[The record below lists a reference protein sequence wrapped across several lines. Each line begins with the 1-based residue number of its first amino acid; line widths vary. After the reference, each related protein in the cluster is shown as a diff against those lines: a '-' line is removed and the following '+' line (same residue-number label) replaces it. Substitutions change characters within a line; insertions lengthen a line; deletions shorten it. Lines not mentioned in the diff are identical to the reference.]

1 MSNRNRAVLLAAA
14 MMCAWS
20 FTARPQDVAVGNDV
34 AEGHRLAALIC
45 ANCHLAASDQ
55 AVEPLLRPPAPPFA
69 SIARRSTISADW
81 IQQFLT
87 TTHRELE
94 KPGGMPNPELMDF
107 QIKQVAAYLMSL
119 RAPDTAGGTKCGSE
133 IARVETALNQARTQT
148 EDAGTAAAPPPRR
161 QAKSRS
167 NPRLTITAEKKIE
180 AALARARKLDSEGK
194 DAACVAALAKL
205 ALHYGA
211 N

>member
-1 MSNRNRAVLLAAA
+1 MSNRNRAALLAAA
-14 MMCAWS
+14 MLCAFS
-20 FTARPQDVAVGNDV
+20 FTARTQDAAVGNEV
-34 AEGHRLAALIC
+34 AEGHRLAALVC
-45 ANCHLAASDQ
+45 ANCHLAAPDQ
-55 AVEPLLRPPAPPFA
+55 AVQPLLRPPAPSFA

-87 TTHRELE
+87 TTHRDVA

-119 RAPDTAGGTKCGSE
+119 RTSETAGVTKCGSE
-133 IARVETALNQARTQT
+133 IARVETALSQAREQP
-148 EDAGTAAAPPPRR
+148 EGAAATPPPRR
-161 QAKSRS
+161 QAKSSARAAAA
-167 NPRLTITAEKKIE
+167 AEKKVE
-180 AALARARKLDSEGK
+180 AALVRARKLDSEGK

-205 ALHYGA
+205 ALPHAA